1 MRELMAM
8 LAGHGVATLIF
19 IGCLIALLSLLRT
32 ASGPPASVA
41 KPFLTRREAA
51 MLRALE
57 QVLPMYRIHAQ
68 VAMGALLKAP
78 AGLGRRASFA
88 DRNSFS
94 QKIVDFVIHDPT
106 TGKVIALVEVDD
118 YSHDIARDR
127 KRDAMT
133 ARRIPDDQDSR
144 LDQADCSRRPCGGRP
159 PARADPGRRLT
170 RRIRRP
176 LWN

>member
-8 LAGHGVATLIF
+8 LPGHGVAPQIF
-19 IGCLIALLSLLRT
+19 IGCLILLLSLLRA
-32 ASGPPASVA
+32 ASGPPAPIA

-51 MLRALE
+51 MLRPLE

-78 AGLGRRASFA
+78 AGLSRGASFA

-133 ARRIPDDQDSR
+133 ARAGYLTIRIPGSTKPTVQGVLAAVGR
-144 LDQADCSRRPCGGRP
+144 LREPIPAD
-159 PARADPGRRLT
+159 A
-170 RRIRRP
+170 
-176 LWN
+176 

>member
-19 IGCLIALLSLLRT
+19 IGCLIVLLSLLRA
-32 ASGPPASVA
+32 ASGPPAPVA

-78 AGLGRRASFA
+78 AGLGRRASFV

-94 QKIVDFVIHDPT
+94 QKIVDFLIHDPT
-106 TGKVIALVEVDD
+106 TGRIIALVEVDD

-133 ARRIPDDQDSR
+133 AR
-144 LDQADCSRRPCGGRP
+144 AGY
-159 PARADPGRRLT
+159 LT
-170 RRIRRP
+170 IRIRASTKPTVQGVLAAVGHLREP
-176 LWN
+176 IPADA